1 MSSPLSSAKVLPWG
15 RLVLQ
20 TKSRKASLSD
30 HHDLVRS
37 KHYVGRVES
46 RCDIHIPKPFLSG
59 LHCIIRLK
67 GKDAKGEPDVELEDY
82 SRYGVWVNRKKVG
95 TRRKAQVKKGDL
107 LHFTPPGSKDLT
119 PLVYKLEILPSGLT
133 KKNEEL
139 HARLSAAEMSVADR
153 TRKRSHEETQC
164 TQSPSKPV
172 PSPPRSRKKL
182 RVVTISQ
189 HESEP
194 ASEPIR
200 DLASTPATQ
209 QSAAESESQEP
220 RSRAAGKK
228 RHRTDVPAP
237 DSKLAKLQKENELKT
252 KQLTKAQE
260 ELAASREENEALKKA
275 HEEELKKV
283 KDQAKVELV
292 KQVDAAKKKLDE
304 LRQERD
310 DFKRT
315 VEDVLTDPRTPNQ
328 ARTAVELDAKI
339 QELRRKFKDEQERQ
353 DVQRQQDRSKT
364 TPPSKKQL
372 IEIERK
378 NALARRLMVM
388 QRERVESRQRELQR
402 EKQQAEE
409 EMKLTEIIT
418 MDLSISSGS
427 SQSQDSIDAGR
438 VQSDRRSSHLSAISN
453 EHSEPSPGDLP
464 LTLDEETKSGDT
476 SQGRPPLF
484 NTYGASA
491 STGDNARP
499 ASLSAPSSHLS
510 SLRDQVEDEESKG
523 QQDATEDEETKGNN

>member
-30 HHDLVRS
+30 HHDLR
-37 KHYVGRVES
+37 
-46 RCDIHIPKPFLSG
+46 PA
-59 LHCIIRLK
+59 LHHQIEGQRREGGPTWSLK
-67 GKDAKGEPDVELEDY
+67 TIAATVY
-82 SRYGVWVNRKKVG
+82 
-95 TRRKAQVKKGDL
+95 
-107 LHFTPPGSKDLT
+107 LT

-189 HESEP
+189 HE
-194 ASEPIR
+194 
-200 DLASTPATQ
+200 T
-209 QSAAESESQEP
+209 AESESQEP

-252 KQLTKAQE
+252 KQLTKTQ

-275 HEEELKKV
+275 HEEELKK
-283 KDQAKVELV
+283 
-292 KQVDAAKKKLDE
+292 
-304 LRQERD
+304 ERD

-491 STGDNARP
+491 PTGDNARP